1 MYNYIYYEL
10 SKVIVSEVETL
21 LLRSHRTDVTL
32 EQGGSRMVPLVVRGK
47 ANKPS
52 TAGFLLT
59 ADEKNTLQ
67 SQNSSLYNTIEDR
80 VHVISSAQE
89 LISLLEQELEVSLT
103 SGISQQIEEKKEEDV
118 EEKPQAVSHPH
129 PQPQPQRETVPI
141 VNQAP
146 RVEVPQLVEEVPVA
160 SPTPIVD
167 DGFGLTLEEELQV
180 LRDENNRLKEQQA
193 QAVSSDVVTA
203 LEKQKE
209 GLENDLATERQL
221 VEDLR
226 GTIKD
231 LDDTIDKKS
240 LEYSRLLLAKE
251 QVEDQL
257 RLGAS
262 APLSALSVPRNVEI
276 YVTASSFDLAQS
288 YQYLLCNSKDTL
300 LIDLSPES
308 IMDTLVKITKRNR
321 VGKWLLGSQNIRVLY
336 SPYERIRLAVSD
348 GLELL
353 TSPTNLL
360 PPNYLAEVDWEA
372 KFHDLARLGRPVS
385 IYLGLESNQGVQEFL
400 HRLDK
405 QAKVL
410 RGTNALSERAWK
422 RIVRQ
427 HEGAVEEVVI

>member
-59 ADEKNTLQ
+59 ADEKQTLQ

-103 SGISQQIEEKKEEDV
+103 SGISQQIEERTEEVV
-118 EEKPQAVSHPH
+118 EAPKVLSQPQV
-129 PQPQPQRETVPI
+129 QPQREAVPI

-146 RVEVPQLVEEVPVA
+146 IVGAPKPIEEL
-160 SPTPIVD
+160 PTQISEPIVD
-167 DGFGLTLEEELQV
+167 DGFGLTLEEEVQV
-180 LRDENNRLKEQQA
+180 LRDENSRLKEQQ
-193 QAVSSDVVTA
+193 QHAVSSEVVEV
-203 LEKQKE
+203 LKKQKE
-209 GLENDLATERQL
+209 GLENDLNTEKRL
-221 VEDLR
+221 VEELR

-240 LEYSRLLLAKE
+240 LEYSKLLLEKE
-251 QVEDQL
+251 RVEDQL
-257 RLGAS
+257 RLGTS
-262 APLSALSVPRNVEI
+262 VPLSALSVPRNVEV

-288 YQYLLCNSKDTL
+288 YQYLLCNSEGTL

-336 SPYERIRLAVSD
+336 SPYERLRLAVSD

-360 PPNYLAEVDWEA
+360 PPNYLAEVDWET

-405 QAKVL
+405 QPKVL

-427 HEGAVEEVVI
+427 HEGAVEEVTI

>member
-59 ADEKNTLQ
+59 ADEKQTLQ

-103 SGISQQIEEKKEEDV
+103 SGISQQIEERTEEVV
-118 EEKPQAVSHPH
+118 EAPKVLSQPQV
-129 PQPQPQRETVPI
+129 QPQREAVPI

-146 RVEVPQLVEEVPVA
+146 IVGAPKPIEEL
-160 SPTPIVD
+160 PTQISEPIVD
-167 DGFGLTLEEELQV
+167 DGFGLTLEEEVQV
-180 LRDENNRLKEQQA
+180 LRDENSRLKEQQ
-193 QAVSSDVVTA
+193 QHAVSSEVVQA
-203 LEKQKE
+203 LETQIE
-209 GLENDLATERQL
+209 GLKSELATEKQL
-221 VEDLR
+221 VEEQKGTSTDL
-226 GTIKD
+226 GA
-231 LDDTIDKKS
+231 TIDQKS
-240 LEYSRLLLAKE
+240 LDYSRLLLEKE
-251 QVEDQL
+251 KVEEQL

-262 APLSALSVPRNVEI
+262 APLSALSVPRNVEV

-288 YQYLLCNSKDTL
+288 YQYLLCNSEGTL

-336 SPYERIRLAVSD
+336 SPYERLRIAVSD

-360 PPNYLAEVDWEA
+360 PPNYLAEVDWET

-405 QAKVL
+405 QPKVL

-427 HEGAVEEVVI
+427 HEGAVEEVTI

>member
-59 ADEKNTLQ
+59 ADEKQTLQ

-103 SGISQQIEEKKEEDV
+103 SGISQQIEERTEEVV
-118 EEKPQAVSHPH
+118 EAPKVLSQPQV
-129 PQPQPQRETVPI
+129 QPQREAVPI

-146 RVEVPQLVEEVPVA
+146 IVGAPKPIEEL
-160 SPTPIVD
+160 PTQISEPIVD
-167 DGFGLTLEEELQV
+167 DGFGLTLEEEVQV
-180 LRDENNRLKEQQA
+180 LRDENSRLKEQQ
-193 QAVSSDVVTA
+193 QHAVSSEVVQA
-203 LEKQKE
+203 LETQIE
-209 GLENDLATERQL
+209 GLKSELATEKQL
-221 VEDLR
+221 VEEQK
-226 GTIKD
+226 GTITD
-231 LDDTIDKKS
+231 LGATIDQKS
-240 LEYSRLLLAKE
+240 LDYSRLLLEKE
-251 QVEDQL
+251 KVEEQL

-262 APLSALSVPRNVEI
+262 APLSALSVPRNVEV

-288 YQYLLCNSKDTL
+288 YQYLLCNSEGTL

-336 SPYERIRLAVSD
+336 SPYERLRIAVSD

-360 PPNYLAEVDWEA
+360 PPNYLAEVDWET

-405 QAKVL
+405 QPKVL

-427 HEGAVEEVVI
+427 HEGAVEEVTI

>member
-10 SKVIVSEVETL
+10 SKAIVSEVETL
-21 LLRSHRTDVTL
+21 LLRSHRTDITL

-59 ADEKNTLQ
+59 ADEKQTLQ

-103 SGISQQIEEKKEEDV
+103 GGISQQIEEKKEEVV
-118 EEKPQAVSHPH
+118 ETPKAVSQ
-129 PQPQPQRETVPI
+129 PQSQPQRETVPI

-146 RVEVPQLVEEVPVA
+146 IVEAPKPIEETHT
-160 SPTPIVD
+160 SISEPIVD
-167 DGFGLTLEEELQV
+167 DGFGLTLEEEVQV
-180 LRDENNRLKEQQA
+180 LRDENSRLKEQQ
-193 QAVSSDVVTA
+193 QHAVSSKVVEA

-209 GLENDLATERQL
+209 GLESDLETEKRL
-221 VEDLR
+221 VEELR
-226 GTIKD
+226 GTIKA
-231 LDDTIDKKS
+231 LDDTVDAKS
-240 LEYSRLLLAKE
+240 LDYSRLLLEKE
-251 QVEDQL
+251 KVEEQL

-262 APLSALSVPRNVEI
+262 VPLSALSVPRNVEV

-288 YQYLLCNSKDTL
+288 YQYLLCNSENTL

-336 SPYERIRLAVSD
+336 SPYERLRLAVSD

-360 PPNYLAEVDWEA
+360 PLNYLVEVDWET

-405 QAKVL
+405 QPKVL

-427 HEGAVEEVVI
+427 HEGAVEEVTI

>member
-10 SKVIVSEVETL
+10 SKAIVSEVETL

-59 ADEKNTLQ
+59 ADEKQTLQ

-103 SGISQQIEEKKEEDV
+103 GGISQQIEEKKEEVV
-118 EEKPQAVSHPH
+118 EVPKAVSQ
-129 PQPQPQRETVPI
+129 PQSQPQRETVPI

-146 RVEVPQLVEEVPVA
+146 IVEASKPIEETHT
-160 SPTPIVD
+160 SISETIVD
-167 DGFGLTLEEELQV
+167 DGFGLTLEEEVQV
-180 LRDENNRLKEQQA
+180 LRDENTRLKEQQK
-193 QAVSSDVVTA
+193 QAVSAEVVQA

-209 GLENDLATERQL
+209 GLENDLNTEKQL

-231 LDDTIDKKS
+231 LDATIDQKS
-240 LEYSRLLLAKE
+240 LEYSRLLLEKE

-257 RLGAS
+257 RLGTS
-262 APLSALSVPRNVEI
+262 APLSALSVPRNVEV

-288 YQYLLCNSKDTL
+288 YQYLLCNSENTL

-336 SPYERIRLAVSD
+336 SPYERLRLAVSD

-360 PPNYLAEVDWEA
+360 PPNYLVEVDWET

-405 QAKVL
+405 QPKVL

-427 HEGAVEEVVI
+427 HEGAVEEVTI

>member
-10 SKVIVSEVETL
+10 SKAIVSEVETL

-59 ADEKNTLQ
+59 ADEKQTLQ

-103 SGISQQIEEKKEEDV
+103 SGISQQIEEKKEEVV
-118 EEKPQAVSHPH
+118 ETPKAVSQ
-129 PQPQPQRETVPI
+129 PQFQPQRETVPI

-146 RVEVPQLVEEVPVA
+146 IGEAPKPIEETHT
-160 SPTPIVD
+160 SISEPIVD

-180 LRDENNRLKEQQA
+180 LRDENNRLKEQQ
-193 QAVSSDVVTA
+193 QHAVSSEVFQA

-209 GLENDLATERQL
+209 GLENDLATEKQL
-221 VEDLR
+221 VEELR
-226 GTIKD
+226 GTIKA
-231 LDDTIDKKS
+231 LDDTVDAKS
-240 LEYSRLLLAKE
+240 LDYSRLLLEKE
-251 QVEDQL
+251 KVEEQL

-262 APLSALSVPRNVEI
+262 APLSALSVPRNVEV

-288 YQYLLCNSKDTL
+288 YQYLLCNSENTL

-336 SPYERIRLAVSD
+336 SPYERLRLAVSD

-360 PPNYLAEVDWEA
+360 PPNYLVEVDWET

-405 QAKVL
+405 QPKVL

-427 HEGAVEEVVI
+427 HEGAVEEVTI

>member
-59 ADEKNTLQ
+59 ADEKQTLQ

-103 SGISQQIEEKKEEDV
+103 GGISQQIEEKKEEV
-118 EEKPQAVSHPH
+118 IEEKPQMVSQ
-129 PQPQPQRETVPI
+129 PQFQPQREAVPI

-146 RVEVPQLVEEVPVA
+146 IVEAPKPIEETHTSILEPV
-160 SPTPIVD
+160 VD
-167 DGFGLTLEEELQV
+167 DGFGLTLEEEVQV
-180 LRDENNRLKEQQA
+180 LRDENIRLKEQQ
-193 QAVSSDVVTA
+193 QYAVSSEVVEV
-203 LEKQKE
+203 LKKQKE
-209 GLENDLATERQL
+209 GLEIDLDTEKRL
-221 VEDLR
+221 VEELR

-231 LDDTIDKKS
+231 LDDTIDNKS
-240 LEYSRLLLAKE
+240 LEYSKLLLEKE
-251 QVEDQL
+251 RVEDQL
-257 RLGAS
+257 RLGTS
-262 APLSALSVPRNVEI
+262 APLSALSVPRNVEV

-288 YQYLLCNSKDTL
+288 YQYLLCNSEGTL

-336 SPYERIRLAVSD
+336 SPYERLRIAVSD

-360 PPNYLAEVDWEA
+360 PPNYLAEVDWET

-405 QAKVL
+405 QPKVL

-427 HEGAVEEVVI
+427 HEGAVEEVTI

>member
-10 SKVIVSEVETL
+10 SKAVVSEVETL

-59 ADEKNTLQ
+59 ADEKQTLQ

-103 SGISQQIEEKKEEDV
+103 SGISQQIEERTEEVV
-118 EEKPQAVSHPH
+118 EAPKVLSQPQV
-129 PQPQPQRETVPI
+129 QPQREAVPI

-146 RVEVPQLVEEVPVA
+146 IVGAPKPIEEL
-160 SPTPIVD
+160 PTQISEPIVD
-167 DGFGLTLEEELQV
+167 DGFGLTLEEEVQV
-180 LRDENNRLKEQQA
+180 LRDENSRLKEQQ
-193 QAVSSDVVTA
+193 QHAVSSEVVQA
-203 LEKQKE
+203 LETQIE
-209 GLENDLATERQL
+209 GLKSELATEKQL
-221 VEDLR
+221 VEEQK
-226 GTIKD
+226 GTITD
-231 LDDTIDKKS
+231 LGATIDQKS
-240 LEYSRLLLAKE
+240 LDYSRLLLEKE
-251 QVEDQL
+251 KVEEQL

-262 APLSALSVPRNVEI
+262 APLSALSVPRNVEV

-336 SPYERIRLAVSD
+336 SPYERLRLAVSD
-348 GLELL
+348 GLEML

-360 PPNYLAEVDWEA
+360 PPNFLAEVDWET

-405 QAKVL
+405 QPKVL

-427 HEGAVEEVVI
+427 HEGAVEEVTI

>member
-59 ADEKNTLQ
+59 ADEKQTLQ
-67 SQNSSLYNTIEDR
+67 SQNSSLYTTIEDR

-103 SGISQQIEEKKEEDV
+103 SGISQQIEERTEEVV
-118 EEKPQAVSHPH
+118 EAPKVLSQPQI
-129 PQPQPQRETVPI
+129 QPQREAVPI

-146 RVEVPQLVEEVPVA
+146 IVEAPKPIEEL
-160 SPTPIVD
+160 PTQISEPIVD
-167 DGFGLTLEEELQV
+167 DGFGLTLEEEVQV
-180 LRDENNRLKEQQA
+180 LRDENSRLKEQQ
-193 QAVSSDVVTA
+193 QHAVSSEVVQA
-203 LEKQKE
+203 LETQIE
-209 GLENDLATERQL
+209 GLKSELATEKQL
-221 VEDLR
+221 VEEQK
-226 GTIKD
+226 GTIAD
-231 LDDTIDKKS
+231 LGDTIDQKS
-240 LEYSRLLLAKE
+240 LDYSRLLLEKE
-251 QVEDQL
+251 QVADQL
-257 RLGAS
+257 RLGTF
-262 APLSALSVPRNVEI
+262 APLSALSVPRNVEV

-336 SPYERIRLAVSD
+336 SPYERLRLAVSD

-360 PPNYLAEVDWEA
+360 PPNFLAEVDWET

-405 QAKVL
+405 QPKVL

-427 HEGAVEEVVI
+427 HEGAVEEVTI

>member
-1 MYNYIYYEL
+1 MYSYIYYEL

-47 ANKPS
+47 ATKPS

-59 ADEKNTLQ
+59 ADEKQTLQ

-103 SGISQQIEEKKEEDV
+103 GGISQQIEEKKEEVV
-118 EEKPQAVSHPH
+118 ETPKAVSQ
-129 PQPQPQRETVPI
+129 PQFQPQRETVPI

-146 RVEVPQLVEEVPVA
+146 IVEAPKPIEETHT
-160 SPTPIVD
+160 SISEPIVD

-180 LRDENNRLKEQQA
+180 LRDENNRLKEQQ
-193 QAVSSDVVTA
+193 QHAVSSEVFQA

-209 GLENDLATERQL
+209 GLENDLATEKQL
-221 VEDLR
+221 VEELR
-226 GTIKD
+226 GTIEA
-231 LDDTIDKKS
+231 LDDTVDAKS
-240 LEYSRLLLAKE
+240 LDYSRLLLEKE
-251 QVEDQL
+251 KVEEQL

-262 APLSALSVPRNVEI
+262 APLSALSVPRNVEV

-288 YQYLLCNSKDTL
+288 YQYLLCNSENTL

-336 SPYERIRLAVSD
+336 SPYERLRLAVSD

-360 PPNYLAEVDWEA
+360 PPNYLAEVDWET
-372 KFHDLARLGRPVS
+372 KFHDLARLGRQVS

-405 QAKVL
+405 QPKVL

-427 HEGAVEEVVI
+427 HEGAVEEVTI

>member
-21 LLRSHRTDVTL
+21 LLRSHRTDMTL

-59 ADEKNTLQ
+59 ADEKQTLQ

-103 SGISQQIEEKKEEDV
+103 GGISQQIEEKKEEGI
-118 EEKPQAVSHPH
+118 EEKPQVVSQ
-129 PQPQPQRETVPI
+129 PQFQPQREAVPI

-146 RVEVPQLVEEVPVA
+146 IVEAPKPIEETHT
-160 SPTPIVD
+160 SISEPIVD
-167 DGFGLTLEEELQV
+167 DGFGLTLEEEVQV
-180 LRDENNRLKEQQA
+180 LRDENIRLKEQQ
-193 QAVSSDVVTA
+193 QHAVSSEVVEV
-203 LEKQKE
+203 LKKQKE
-209 GLENDLATERQL
+209 GLENDLNTEKRL
-221 VEDLR
+221 VEELR

-240 LEYSRLLLAKE
+240 LEYSKLLLEKE
-251 QVEDQL
+251 RVEDQL
-257 RLGAS
+257 RLGTS
-262 APLSALSVPRNVEI
+262 VPLSALSVPKNVEV

-288 YQYLLCNSKDTL
+288 YQYLLCNSEGTL

-336 SPYERIRLAVSD
+336 SPYERLRLAVSD

-360 PPNYLAEVDWEA
+360 PPNYLAEVDWET

-405 QAKVL
+405 QPKVL

-427 HEGAVEEVVI
+427 HEGAVEEVTI

>member
-59 ADEKNTLQ
+59 ADEKQTLQ

-103 SGISQQIEEKKEEDV
+103 SGISQQIEERTEEVV
-118 EEKPQAVSHPH
+118 EAPKVLSQPQV
-129 PQPQPQRETVPI
+129 QPQREAVPI

-146 RVEVPQLVEEVPVA
+146 IVGAPKPIEEL
-160 SPTPIVD
+160 PTQISEPIVD
-167 DGFGLTLEEELQV
+167 DGFGLTLEEEVQV
-180 LRDENNRLKEQQA
+180 LRDENSRLKEQQ
-193 QAVSSDVVTA
+193 QHAVSSEVVQA
-203 LEKQKE
+203 LETQIE
-209 GLENDLATERQL
+209 GLKSELATEKKL
-221 VEDLR
+221 VEEQK
-226 GTIKD
+226 GTITD
-231 LDDTIDKKS
+231 LGATIDQKS
-240 LEYSRLLLAKE
+240 LDYSRLLLEKE
-251 QVEDQL
+251 KVEEQL

-262 APLSALSVPRNVEI
+262 APLSALSVPRNVEV

-288 YQYLLCNSKDTL
+288 YQYLLCNSEGTL

-336 SPYERIRLAVSD
+336 SPYERLRIAVSD

-360 PPNYLAEVDWEA
+360 PPNYLAEVDWET

-405 QAKVL
+405 QPKVL

-427 HEGAVEEVVI
+427 HEGAVEEVTI

>member
-59 ADEKNTLQ
+59 ADEKQTLQ

-103 SGISQQIEEKKEEDV
+103 GGISQQIEEKKEEGI
-118 EEKPQAVSHPH
+118 EEKPQVVSQ
-129 PQPQPQRETVPI
+129 PQFQPQRETVPI

-146 RVEVPQLVEEVPVA
+146 IVEDPKLVEEVPVA

-180 LRDENNRLKEQQA
+180 LRDENSRLKQQ
-193 QAVSSDVVTA
+193 QQHAVSSEVVEA

-209 GLENDLATERQL
+209 GLESDLATEKRL
-221 VEDLR
+221 VEELR
-226 GTIKD
+226 GTIKA
-231 LDDTIDKKS
+231 LDDTVDAKS
-240 LEYSRLLLAKE
+240 LDYSRLLLEKE
-251 QVEDQL
+251 KVEEQL

-262 APLSALSVPRNVEI
+262 APLSSLSVPRNVEV

-288 YQYLLCNSKDTL
+288 YQYLLCNSEGTL

-336 SPYERIRLAVSD
+336 SPYERLRLAVSD

-360 PPNYLAEVDWEA
+360 PPNYLVEVDWET

-405 QAKVL
+405 QPKVL

-427 HEGAVEEVVI
+427 HEGAVEEVTI

>member
-1 MYNYIYYEL
+1 M
-10 SKVIVSEVETL
+10 
-21 LLRSHRTDVTL
+21 
-32 EQGGSRMVPLVVRGK
+32 
-47 ANKPS
+47 
-52 TAGFLLT
+52 
-59 ADEKNTLQ
+59 
-67 SQNSSLYNTIEDR
+67 
-80 VHVISSAQE
+80 
-89 LISLLEQELEVSLT
+89 
-103 SGISQQIEEKKEEDV
+103 
-118 EEKPQAVSHPH
+118 
-129 PQPQPQRETVPI
+129 
-141 VNQAP
+141 
-146 RVEVPQLVEEVPVA
+146 
-160 SPTPIVD
+160 
-167 DGFGLTLEEELQV
+167 TLEEEVQV
-180 LRDENNRLKEQQA
+180 LRDENTRLKEQQK
-193 QAVSSDVVTA
+193 QAVSAEVVQA

-209 GLENDLATERQL
+209 GLENDLDTEKQL

-231 LDDTIDKKS
+231 LDATIDQKS
-240 LEYSRLLLAKE
+240 LEYSRLLLEKE

-257 RLGAS
+257 RLGTS
-262 APLSALSVPRNVEI
+262 APLSALSVPRNVEV

-288 YQYLLCNSKDTL
+288 YQYLLCNSEDTL

-336 SPYERIRLAVSD
+336 SPYERLRLAVSD

-360 PPNYLAEVDWEA
+360 PPNYLVEVDWET

-405 QAKVL
+405 QPKVL

-427 HEGAVEEVVI
+427 HEGAVEEVTI

>member
-10 SKVIVSEVETL
+10 SKAIVSEVETL

-59 ADEKNTLQ
+59 ADEKQTLQ

-103 SGISQQIEEKKEEDV
+103 GGISQQIEEKKEEVV
-118 EEKPQAVSHPH
+118 EVPKAVSQ
-129 PQPQPQRETVPI
+129 PQSQPQRETVPI

-146 RVEVPQLVEEVPVA
+146 IVEAPKPIEETHT
-160 SPTPIVD
+160 SISETIVD
-167 DGFGLTLEEELQV
+167 DGFGLTLEEEVQV
-180 LRDENNRLKEQQA
+180 LRDENTRLKEQQK
-193 QAVSSDVVTA
+193 QAVSAEVVQA

-209 GLENDLATERQL
+209 GLENDLDTEKQL

-231 LDDTIDKKS
+231 LDATIDQKS
-240 LEYSRLLLAKE
+240 LEYSRLLLEKE

-257 RLGAS
+257 RLGTS
-262 APLSALSVPRNVEI
+262 APLSALSVPRNVEV

-288 YQYLLCNSKDTL
+288 YQYLLCNSEDTL

-336 SPYERIRLAVSD
+336 SPYERLRLAVSD

-360 PPNYLAEVDWEA
+360 PPNYLVEVDWET

-405 QAKVL
+405 QPKVL

-427 HEGAVEEVVI
+427 HEGAVEEVTI

>member
-59 ADEKNTLQ
+59 ADEKQTLQ

-103 SGISQQIEEKKEEDV
+103 GGISQQIEEKKEEVV
-118 EEKPQAVSHPH
+118 ETPKAVSQ
-129 PQPQPQRETVPI
+129 PQFQPQRETVPI

-146 RVEVPQLVEEVPVA
+146 IVEAPKPIEETHT
-160 SPTPIVD
+160 SISEPIVD

-180 LRDENNRLKEQQA
+180 LRDENNRLKEQQ
-193 QAVSSDVVTA
+193 QHAVSSEVFQA

-209 GLENDLATERQL
+209 GLENDLATEKQL
-221 VEDLR
+221 VEELR
-226 GTIKD
+226 GTIKA
-231 LDDTIDKKS
+231 LDDTVDAKS
-240 LEYSRLLLAKE
+240 LDYSRLLLEKE
-251 QVEDQL
+251 KVEEQL

-262 APLSALSVPRNVEI
+262 APLSALSVPRNVEV

-288 YQYLLCNSKDTL
+288 YQYLLCNSESTL

-336 SPYERIRLAVSD
+336 SPYERLRLAVSD

-360 PPNYLAEVDWEA
+360 PPNYLAEVDWET
-372 KFHDLARLGRPVS
+372 KFHDLARLGRQVS

-405 QAKVL
+405 QPKVL

-427 HEGAVEEVVI
+427 HEGAVEEVTI

>member
-10 SKVIVSEVETL
+10 SKAIVSEVETL

-59 ADEKNTLQ
+59 ADEKQTLQ

-103 SGISQQIEEKKEEDV
+103 GGISQQIEEKKEEVV
-118 EEKPQAVSHPH
+118 EAPKAVSQ
-129 PQPQPQRETVPI
+129 PQSQPQRETVPI

-146 RVEVPQLVEEVPVA
+146 IVEAPKPIEETHT
-160 SPTPIVD
+160 SISEPIVD
-167 DGFGLTLEEELQV
+167 DGFGLTLEEEVQV
-180 LRDENNRLKEQQA
+180 LRDENTRLKEQQK
-193 QAVSSDVVTA
+193 QAVSAEVVQA

-209 GLENDLATERQL
+209 GLENDLNTEKQL

-231 LDDTIDKKS
+231 LDATIDQKS
-240 LEYSRLLLAKE
+240 LEYSRLLLEKE

-257 RLGAS
+257 RLGTS
-262 APLSALSVPRNVEI
+262 APLSALSVPRNVEV

-288 YQYLLCNSKDTL
+288 YQYLLCNSENTL

-336 SPYERIRLAVSD
+336 SPYERLRLAVSD

-360 PPNYLAEVDWEA
+360 PPNYLVEVDWET

-405 QAKVL
+405 QPKVL

-427 HEGAVEEVVI
+427 HEGAVEEVTI

>member
-59 ADEKNTLQ
+59 ADEKQTLQ

-103 SGISQQIEEKKEEDV
+103 GGISQQIEEKKEEV
-118 EEKPQAVSHPH
+118 IEEKPQVVSQ
-129 PQPQPQRETVPI
+129 PQFQPQREAVPI

-146 RVEVPQLVEEVPVA
+146 IVEAPKPIEETHT
-160 SPTPIVD
+160 SISEPIVD
-167 DGFGLTLEEELQV
+167 DGFGLTLEEEVQV
-180 LRDENNRLKEQQA
+180 LRDENIRLKEQQ
-193 QAVSSDVVTA
+193 QYAVSSEVVEV
-203 LEKQKE
+203 LKKQKE
-209 GLENDLATERQL
+209 GLENDLNTEKRL
-221 VEDLR
+221 VEELR

-240 LEYSRLLLAKE
+240 LEYSKLLLEKE
-251 QVEDQL
+251 RVEDQL
-257 RLGAS
+257 RLGTS
-262 APLSALSVPRNVEI
+262 VPLSALSVPRNVEV

-288 YQYLLCNSKDTL
+288 YQYLLCNSEGTL

-336 SPYERIRLAVSD
+336 SPYERLRLAVSD

-360 PPNYLAEVDWEA
+360 PPNYLAEVDWET

-405 QAKVL
+405 QPKVL

-427 HEGAVEEVVI
+427 HEGAVEEVTI

>member
-59 ADEKNTLQ
+59 ADEKQTLQ

-103 SGISQQIEEKKEEDV
+103 GGISQQIEEKKEEGI
-118 EEKPQAVSHPH
+118 EEKPQVVSQ
-129 PQPQPQRETVPI
+129 PQFQPQREAVPI

-146 RVEVPQLVEEVPVA
+146 IVEAPKPIEETHT
-160 SPTPIVD
+160 SISEPIVD
-167 DGFGLTLEEELQV
+167 DGFGLTLEEEVQV
-180 LRDENNRLKEQQA
+180 LRDENIRLKEQQ
-193 QAVSSDVVTA
+193 QHAVSSEVVEV
-203 LEKQKE
+203 LKKQKE
-209 GLENDLATERQL
+209 GLENDLNTEKRL
-221 VEDLR
+221 VEELR

-240 LEYSRLLLAKE
+240 LEYSKLLLEKE
-251 QVEDQL
+251 RVEDQL
-257 RLGAS
+257 RLGTS
-262 APLSALSVPRNVEI
+262 VPLSALSVPRNVEV

-288 YQYLLCNSKDTL
+288 YQYLLCNSEGTL

-336 SPYERIRLAVSD
+336 SPYERLRLAVSD

-360 PPNYLAEVDWEA
+360 PPNYLAEVDWET

-405 QAKVL
+405 QPKVL

-427 HEGAVEEVVI
+427 HEGAVEEVTI

>member
-10 SKVIVSEVETL
+10 SKAIVSEVETL

-59 ADEKNTLQ
+59 ADEKQTLQ

-103 SGISQQIEEKKEEDV
+103 GGISQQIEEKKEEVV
-118 EEKPQAVSHPH
+118 EAPKTVSQPQS
-129 PQPQPQRETVPI
+129 QPQRETVPI

-146 RVEVPQLVEEVPVA
+146 IVEAPKPIEETHT
-160 SPTPIVD
+160 SISETIVD
-167 DGFGLTLEEELQV
+167 DGFGLTLEEEVQV
-180 LRDENNRLKEQQA
+180 LRDENTRLKEQQK
-193 QAVSSDVVTA
+193 QAVSAEVVQA

-209 GLENDLATERQL
+209 GLENDLDTEKQL

-231 LDDTIDKKS
+231 LDATIDQKS
-240 LEYSRLLLAKE
+240 LEYSRLLLEKE

-257 RLGAS
+257 RLGTS
-262 APLSALSVPRNVEI
+262 APLSALSVPRNVEV

-288 YQYLLCNSKDTL
+288 YQYLLCNSEDTL

-336 SPYERIRLAVSD
+336 SPYERLRLAVSD

-360 PPNYLAEVDWEA
+360 PPNYLVEVDWET

-405 QAKVL
+405 QPKVL

-427 HEGAVEEVVI
+427 HEGAVEEVTI

>member
-59 ADEKNTLQ
+59 ADEKQTLQ

-103 SGISQQIEEKKEEDV
+103 GGISQQIEEKKEEGI
-118 EEKPQAVSHPH
+118 EEKPQVVSQ
-129 PQPQPQRETVPI
+129 PQFQPQREAVPI

-146 RVEVPQLVEEVPVA
+146 IVEAPKPIEETHT
-160 SPTPIVD
+160 SISEPIVD
-167 DGFGLTLEEELQV
+167 DGFGLTLEEEVQV
-180 LRDENNRLKEQQA
+180 LRDENIRLKEQQ
-193 QAVSSDVVTA
+193 QHAVSSEVVEV
-203 LEKQKE
+203 LKKQKE
-209 GLENDLATERQL
+209 GLENDLNTEKRL
-221 VEDLR
+221 VEELR

-240 LEYSRLLLAKE
+240 LEYSKLLLEKE
-251 QVEDQL
+251 RVEDQL
-257 RLGAS
+257 RLGTS
-262 APLSALSVPRNVEI
+262 VPLSALSVPRNVEV

-321 VGKWLLGSQNIRVLY
+321 VGKWLLGSQNIQVLY
-336 SPYERIRLAVSD
+336 SPYERLRLAVSD
-348 GLELL
+348 GLEML

-360 PPNYLAEVDWEA
+360 PPNFLAEVDWET

-405 QAKVL
+405 QPKVL

-427 HEGAVEEVVI
+427 HEGAVEEVTI

>member
-59 ADEKNTLQ
+59 ADEKQTLQ

-103 SGISQQIEEKKEEDV
+103 GGISQQIEEKKEEGI
-118 EEKPQAVSHPH
+118 EEKPQVVSQ
-129 PQPQPQRETVPI
+129 PQFQPQREAVPI

-146 RVEVPQLVEEVPVA
+146 IVEAPKPIEETHT
-160 SPTPIVD
+160 SISEPIVD
-167 DGFGLTLEEELQV
+167 DGFGLTLEEEVQV
-180 LRDENNRLKEQQA
+180 LRDENIRLKEQQ
-193 QAVSSDVVTA
+193 QHAVSSEVVEV
-203 LEKQKE
+203 LKKQKE
-209 GLENDLATERQL
+209 GLENDLNTEKRL
-221 VEDLR
+221 VEELR

-240 LEYSRLLLAKE
+240 LEYSKLLLEKE
-251 QVEDQL
+251 RVEDQL
-257 RLGAS
+257 RLGTS
-262 APLSALSVPRNVEI
+262 VPLSALSVPRNVEV

-336 SPYERIRLAVSD
+336 SPYERLRLAVSD
-348 GLELL
+348 GLEML

-360 PPNYLAEVDWEA
+360 PPNFLAEVDWET

-405 QAKVL
+405 QPKVL

-427 HEGAVEEVVI
+427 HEGAVEEVTI

>member
-47 ANKPS
+47 ASKPS

-103 SGISQQIEEKKEEDV
+103 GGISQQIEEKKEEGI
-118 EEKPQAVSHPH
+118 EEKPQAVSQ
-129 PQPQPQRETVPI
+129 PQLQPQRETVPI

-146 RVEVPQLVEEVPVA
+146 RVEVPKPVEDL
-160 SPTPIVD
+160 PTPISEPIVD

-180 LRDENNRLKEQQA
+180 LRDENSRLKEQQ
-193 QAVSSDVVTA
+193 QHAVSSEVVEA

-209 GLENDLATERQL
+209 GLENDLETEKRL

-231 LDDTIDKKS
+231 LDATIDEKS
-240 LEYSRLLLAKE
+240 LKYSRLLLEKE
-251 QVEDQL
+251 EVEDQL
-257 RLGAS
+257 RLGTS
-262 APLSALSVPRNVEI
+262 APLSSLSVPRNVEV

-288 YQYLLCNSKDTL
+288 YQYLLCNSEDTL

-372 KFHDLARLGRPVS
+372 KFHDLARLGRPVF

>member
-59 ADEKNTLQ
+59 ADEKQTLQ

-103 SGISQQIEEKKEEDV
+103 GGISQQIEEKKEEV
-118 EEKPQAVSHPH
+118 IEEKPQVVSQ
-129 PQPQPQRETVPI
+129 PQFQPQREAVPI

-146 RVEVPQLVEEVPVA
+146 IVEAPKPIEETHT
-160 SPTPIVD
+160 SISEPIVD
-167 DGFGLTLEEELQV
+167 DGFGLTLEEEVQV
-180 LRDENNRLKEQQA
+180 LRDENIRLKEQQ
-193 QAVSSDVVTA
+193 QHAVSSEVVEV
-203 LEKQKE
+203 LKKQKE
-209 GLENDLATERQL
+209 GLENDLNTEKRL
-221 VEDLR
+221 VEELR

-240 LEYSRLLLAKE
+240 LEYSKLLLEKE
-251 QVEDQL
+251 RVEDQL
-257 RLGAS
+257 RLGTS
-262 APLSALSVPRNVEI
+262 VPLSALSVPRNVEV

-288 YQYLLCNSKDTL
+288 YQYLLCNSEGTL

-336 SPYERIRLAVSD
+336 SPYERLRLAVSD

-360 PPNYLAEVDWEA
+360 PPNYLAEVDWET

-405 QAKVL
+405 QPKVL

-427 HEGAVEEVVI
+427 HEGAVEEVTI

>member
-59 ADEKNTLQ
+59 ADEKQTLQ

-103 SGISQQIEEKKEEDV
+103 GGISQQIEEKKEEGI
-118 EEKPQAVSHPH
+118 EEKPQVVSQ
-129 PQPQPQRETVPI
+129 PQFQPQREAVPI

-146 RVEVPQLVEEVPVA
+146 IVEAPKPIEETHTLI
-160 SPTPIVD
+160 SESIVD
-167 DGFGLTLEEELQV
+167 DGFGLTLEEEVQV
-180 LRDENNRLKEQQA
+180 LRDENIRLKEQQ
-193 QAVSSDVVTA
+193 QHAVSSEVVEV
-203 LEKQKE
+203 LKKQKE
-209 GLENDLATERQL
+209 GLENDLNTEKRL
-221 VEDLR
+221 VEELR

-240 LEYSRLLLAKE
+240 LEYSKLLLEKE
-251 QVEDQL
+251 RVEDQL
-257 RLGAS
+257 RLGTS
-262 APLSALSVPRNVEI
+262 VPLSALSVPRNVEV

-288 YQYLLCNSKDTL
+288 YQYLLCNSEGTL

-336 SPYERIRLAVSD
+336 SPYERLRLAVSD

-360 PPNYLAEVDWEA
+360 PPNYLAEVDWET

-405 QAKVL
+405 QPKVL

-427 HEGAVEEVVI
+427 HEGAVEEVTI